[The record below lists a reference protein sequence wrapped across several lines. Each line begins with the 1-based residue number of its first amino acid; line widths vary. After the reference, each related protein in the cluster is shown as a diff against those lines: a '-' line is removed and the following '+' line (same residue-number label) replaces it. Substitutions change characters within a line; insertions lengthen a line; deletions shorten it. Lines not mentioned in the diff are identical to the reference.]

1 MSREISRRYIR
12 AVFVLAFVVRV
23 AYAFVTPPFQ
33 APDEYSH
40 YSYVKFL
47 HTFGQLPVQANP
59 AFGPEQ
65 LEFHQPPL
73 YYALVAPLFPSTKL
87 IEARP
92 LLPLR
97 FFNILLSM
105 ITIGV
110 VYYCAKLVFREN
122 HFA

>member
-1 MSREISRRYIR
+1 MKPEVARRYIL
-12 AVFVLAFVVRV
+12 ADFVLTFVVRV

-47 HTFGQLPVQANP
+47 HTFRQLPVQSNP
-59 AFGPEQ
+59 AVQPEE

-73 YYALVAPLFPSTKL
+73 YYILAAAMFPSTRL

-92 LLPLR
+92 LLPMR
-97 FFNILLSM
+97 FINI
-105 ITIGV
+105 
-110 VYYCAKLVFREN
+110 
-122 HFA
+122 